1 MKTLN
6 QYEQETIRAERAQ
19 ERQETMLLNQII
31 DIETDINRELSSMVN
46 YLESVGLYDM
56 SKSDIADWLEYPYQ
70 SYITTNT
77 EHLNDLGAFLDQIE
91 NMDTQDI
98 ESMFYEYQ
106 G

>member
-6 QYEQETIRAERAQ
+6 QYETEQIRAEQAQ
-19 ERQETMLLNQII
+19 ERQETSLITQIVNV
-31 DIETDINRELSSMVN
+31 ETDINRELLNMVN

-70 SYITTNT
+70 SYITTDN

-98 ESMFYEYQ
+98 ENMFYEYQ

>member
-6 QYEQETIRAERAQ
+6 QYEQETIKAERAQ
-19 ERQETMLLNQII
+19 ERQETKLLNQII
-31 DIETDINRELSSMVN
+31 DIETDISRELSSMVN

-98 ESMFYEYQ
+98 ENMFYEYQ

>member
-6 QYEQETIRAERAQ
+6 QYEREQIRAERAQ
-19 ERQETMLLNQII
+19 ERQETKVLNQII
-31 DIETDINRELSSMVN
+31 NVETDISRELSSMVN

-70 SYITTNT
+70 SYITSNT

-98 ESMFYEYQ
+98 ENMFYEYQ

>member
-19 ERQETMLLNQII
+19 ERQETKLLNNII
-31 DIETDINRELSSMVN
+31 NVETDISRELSSMVN

-70 SYITTNT
+70 SYITTDN

-91 NMDTQDI
+91 NMDTQDT
-98 ESMFYEYQ
+98 ENMFYEYQ